1 MSRRTIVMTDVH
13 GCIHEFEKLLK
24 LVRLNPDEDSFVF
37 LGDAIDRGPDE
48 WAVVEKLIALKWE
61 IGDERF
67 TWLMGNHEKKLV
79 DKHRKKKKMPF
90 YVKHDIL
97 YYLPVF
103 RSLPLYAES
112 DECIFVHAGYSEN
125 PKKNRNTLLL
135 EDRSV
140 LRRKRHYSGK
150 LYIAGH
156 SPIVDPLYV
165 DPYGNITKVESG
177 MDLPEHGAVFM
188 DTGCCNGGRLTALVI
203 KDHTIQ
209 LYSVPSEQ
217 KQVF

>member
-1 MSRRTIVMTDVH
+1 MSKRTIVMTDVH

-48 WAVVEKLIALKWE
+48 WAVVEKLIALKWD

-125 PKKNRNTLLL
+125 PKKNRNALLL

-177 MDLPEHGAVFM
+177 MDLPEHGAIFM

>member
-140 LRRKRHYSGK
+140 LGRKRHYSGK

-177 MDLPEHGAVFM
+177 MDLPEHGAIFM